1 MTRYSS
7 TMTEAL
13 QEIREGFSPKQIKM
27 AIGIAADPRYKGG
40 NYSGAYKQIE
50 KIKKGLADHPQV
62 AAVLKRLNTD
72 FDPEMVEDW
81 EDVSE
86 NSFDLT
92 ELAMPRRD
100 FDKLKKGD
108 KVTITYDSSIKKG
121 HVTTFEVKGRS
132 RSAKYKVDKIT
143 MQPEGA
149 PSGRMKYY
157 LYSRDG
163 GDATLAMGDMGA
175 SMTKIKM
182 EGLKEAAHELA
193 EKLKVSDGVGAWIK
207 DFQKSDAPQFQGK
220 SEEDRKK
227 MALAAFADAGGKL
240 EETELDEGRMK
251 ELHGYIEKGM
261 SAQEIA
267 KKMKLDVKTIKSLM
281 DETELD
287 EAKSATGYEIFHK
300 DFSSAM
306 QHATAFAKSKG
317 QPIKKDEIDNKVAT
331 GPKKPSKGKE
341 NSYTLET
348 EKGKRW
354 SVQVYN
360 MGNKFELNMYL
371 TSSHVPEGD
380 MLDEAPKMK
389 YALVGT
395 DMKIY
400 SMGSDERDL
409 KLDRRSLE
417 QRFKD
422 VAPLKMARLKTAQS
436 IGDKVD
442 KSQLKEEEG
451 PDNRPDSA
459 KEVEQGR
466 DDKKKTRIAQLQLQI
481 AKAQETINKLNAQ
494 EKPNG

>member
-182 EGLKEAAHELA
+182 EGLKEAAHALA

-287 EAKSATGYEIFHK
+287 EAVKYQFVAIDRLGKVIG
-300 DFSSAM
+300 
-306 QHATAFAKSKG
+306 FA
-317 QPIKKDEIDNKVAT
+317 
-331 GPKKPSKGKE
+331 
-341 NSYTLET
+341 
-348 EKGKRW
+348 
-354 SVQVYN
+354 
-360 MGNKFELNMYL
+360 
-371 TSSHVPEGD
+371 
-380 MLDEAPKMK
+380 
-389 YALVGT
+389 
-395 DMKIY
+395 
-400 SMGSDERDL
+400 SDE
-409 KLDRRSLE
+409 
-417 QRFKD
+417 KD
-422 VAPLKMARLKTAQS
+422 
-436 IGDKVD
+436 
-442 KSQLKEEEG
+442 
-451 PDNRPDSA
+451 A
-459 KEVEQGR
+459 KR
-466 DDKKKTRIAQLQLQI
+466 
-481 AKAQETINKLNAQ
+481 
-494 EKPNG
+494 

>member
-182 EGLKEAAHELA
+182 EGLKEAAHALA

-240 EETELDEGRMK
+240 E
-251 ELHGYIEKGM
+251 
-261 SAQEIA
+261 
-267 KKMKLDVKTIKSLM
+267 
-281 DETELD
+281 ETELD

-380 MLDEAPKMK
+380 MLDEGVAYKFAAVDK
-389 YALVGT
+389 KGLVIGF
-395 DMKIY
+395 
-400 SMGSDERDL
+400 SSDERDA
-409 KLDRRSLE
+409 
-417 QRFKD
+417 KD
-422 VAPLKMARLKTAQS
+422 MARRNKGRVVTLTKP
-436 IGDKVD
+436 
-442 KSQLKEEEG
+442 L
-451 PDNRPDSA
+451 PDNKKSDLMINRPLPDKMDKFPTNTSATQGKRMGEEDEKKPDMRPDSA

-466 DDKKKTRIAQLQLQI
+466 EDKKKTRIAQLQLQI

>member
-108 KVTITYDSSIKKG
+108 KITITYDSSIKKG

-182 EGLKEAAHELA
+182 EGLNEGTWAVPDSPKAKAELKKLMSKPIKLGKEGDDATDLMYSLIGDDELLDDLYVA
-193 EKLKVSDGVGAWIK
+193 GKKNPNGDARPVIK
-207 DFQKSDAPQFQGK
+207 KAMKRLGIK
-220 SEEDRKK
+220 EEV
-227 MALAAFADAGGKL
+227 
-240 EETELDEGRMK
+240 ELDE
-251 ELHGYIEKGM
+251 
-261 SAQEIA
+261 
-267 KKMKLDVKTIKSLM
+267 T
-281 DETELD
+281 
-287 EAKSATGYEIFHK
+287 KSATGYEIFHK

-331 GPKKPSKGKE
+331 GPRKPSKGKE

-389 YALVGT
+389 YALVGK

-409 KLDRRSLE
+409 RLDRRSLE

-422 VAPLKMARLKTAQS
+422 AAPLKMARLKTAQS

-442 KSQLKEEEG
+442 KSQLKEEEE
-451 PDNRPDSA
+451 PNKPDSA